1 MLKELNVDIKSVFLR
16 ALTDANGQEIVFV
29 DMDGVV
35 ADFDKTATIW
45 AERMGITPQEFKD
58 NKHYRQPKF
67 YAELELIPG
76 AKEAVM
82 ELGRFYDVRFLS
94 APSWGNPD
102 SFTEKRIW
110 IEKHFGEFA
119 HKKMD
124 LTFRKDLAMGHY
136 LIDDRTKYGAGK
148 FIGKHIQFGIDPFH
162 TWDDV
167 IKFFKYERGIID

>member
-1 MLKELNVDIKSVFLR
+1 MLKELNIDIKALFLK
-16 ALTDANGQEIVFV
+16 ALADANGKEIVFV

-76 AKEAVM
+76 AKEGVM
-82 ELGRFYDVRFLS
+82 SLSEFYDIRFLS

-136 LIDDRTKYGAGK
+136 LIDDRTKYGAGN
-148 FIGKHIQFGIDPFH
+148 FIGKHIQFGTDPFN

-167 IKFFKYERGIID
+167 IEFFRYYN